1 MKYLVVAALVA
12 LSVSAQAQNADL
24 GKAKFA
30 TCAAC
35 HGAQGQGGAG
45 PKLAGQK
52 PEVIVQKL
60 TAYKNKEQ
68 RGPQSAL
75 MWGMA
80 GALSAD
86 DIKNIAAYTA
96 TMK

>member
-1 MKYLVVAALVA
+1 MKYLVVASLVA
-12 LSVSAQAQNADL
+12 LSVPAQAQNADL
-24 GKAKFA
+24 GKAKYA

>member
-1 MKYLVVAALVA
+1 MKSLVLATAVFVSL
-12 LSVSAQAQNADL
+12 SAQAQNADL

-30 TCAAC
+30 TCVAC

-86 DIKNIAAYTA
+86 DIKNIAAYIA